1 MWKSERKE
9 AGAMEREDA
18 GRRAARRI
26 ILILAAGALL
36 TAADIF
42 LSRAGQGADML
53 REDGRLYM
61 IRPDEGEERSY
72 ISFRAQIRGKGES
85 FEKNVDVALDPYT
98 EETEEKEAADGKEE
112 KEASA
117 AEMAEAELRAVTG
130 GFNENTDSRKVL
142 LPEETE
148 GGWKITWREENQSS
162 APIIGGGAIILAAL
176 VYRGRFASLEKRKRL
191 ERESVI
197 RQLPEFVN
205 RLVLLLNAGLVLN
218 SAFEKAA
225 GENKYP
231 EREDSDYF
239 YSRLRDIY
247 ISSKTANGSMY
258 GEFKRFARESGVKEL
273 MRISNILGD
282 NISKGVNL
290 TEKLE
295 RESELLWIN
304 RKKSCEERGRLAET
318 KLTLPLMIFLIV
330 LMIITIAPALME
342 L

>member
-1 MWKSERKE
+1 M
-9 AGAMEREDA
+9 
-18 GRRAARRI
+18 
-26 ILILAAGALL
+26 
-36 TAADIF
+36 
-42 LSRAGQGADML
+42 
-53 REDGRLYM
+53 
-61 IRPDEGEERSY
+61 
-72 ISFRAQIRGKGES
+72 
-85 FEKNVDVALDPYT
+85 
-98 EETEEKEAADGKEE
+98 
-112 KEASA
+112 
-117 AEMAEAELRAVTG
+117 
-130 GFNENTDSRKVL
+130 
-142 LPEETE
+142 
-148 GGWKITWREENQSS
+148 
-162 APIIGGGAIILAAL
+162 
-176 VYRGRFASLEKRKRL
+176 
-191 ERESVI
+191 I

-231 EREDSDYF
+231 EREGSDYF

-247 ISSKTANGSMY
+247 ISSKTANGSMH